1 MDFTSNEN
9 TSTESSSNINFQN
22 VRTITTSVNPAPS
35 KIKER
40 TSPTRTD
47 CEKAIKRILMRETLQ
62 NGKNL
67 HFRNSSDFMPYFE
80 SLYPAGPSLQKQ
92 VQRAIKAMDLAKDK
106 DGFFF
111 IDRTKEQISDD
122 NEIKKLFLVS
132 GAKEPVS
139 SELET
144 VFLPIEDVDSDT
156 VRFLSKKISS
166 SKSYAGKFTAIIPA
180 VNGIVFLTSEKDRL
194 LRELNYDLNDS
205 SLS

>member
-1 MDFTSNEN
+1 MDANFTEN
-9 TSTESSSNINFQN
+9 NSEESSSNINFQN
-22 VRTITTSVNPAPS
+22 VKTTTTSMTPAPTS
-35 KIKER
+35 IKER
-40 TSPTRTD
+40 TSPTRTA
-47 CEKAIKRILMRETLQ
+47 CEKAIRRILMRETLQ

-122 NEIKKLFLVS
+122 NDIKKLFQIS

-144 VFLPIEDVDSDT
+144 VFLPLEDDDSDT
-156 VRFLSKKISS
+156 IRFLSKKISS
-166 SKSYAGKFTAIIPA
+166 SKSYAGKFITVIPA
-180 VNGIVFLTSEKDRL
+180 ANGIVFLTDQKDRL
-194 LRELNYDLNDS
+194 IRELMYDLNDS

>member
-1 MDFTSNEN
+1 MT
-9 TSTESSSNINFQN
+9 
-22 VRTITTSVNPAPS
+22 PAPTI
-35 KIKER
+35 IKER

-47 CEKAIKRILMRETLQ
+47 CEKAIRRILMRETLQ

-122 NEIKKLFLVS
+122 NDIKKLFQTS
-132 GAKEPVS
+132 GAQNPISTEI
-139 SELET
+139 ET
-144 VFLPIEDVDSDT
+144 VFLPLNDSDSDT
-156 VRFLSKKISS
+156 IRFLSKKLSS
-166 SKSYAGKFTAIIPA
+166 SKSYTGKFIAVIPA
-180 VNGIVFLTSEKDRL
+180 ANGIVFLTNQKERL
-194 LRELNYDLNDS
+194 IHELEYDLNDS